1 MNRSPSVAVVNASP
15 LIVLCKSNLEE
26 ILPRLFNEVL
36 VPEDVWR
43 EVVAGADATSNRLPQ
58 LAWARRVQ
66 VTDTHSTITSWDL
79 GAGEA
84 SVLNLAFDTPPARAM
99 VDDKAARACA

>member
-1 MNRSPSVAVVNASP
+1 MSRSPSVAVVNASP

-26 ILPRLFNEVL
+26 ILPRLFDEVI

-43 EVVAGADATSNRLPQ
+43 EVVAGADAASNRLPQ

-66 VTDTHSTITSWDL
+66 VTGVHSTIASWVFRRRRSKRIEL
-79 GAGEA
+79 G
-84 SVLNLAFDTPPARAM
+84 FWY
-99 VDDKAARACA
+99 AARPRDG